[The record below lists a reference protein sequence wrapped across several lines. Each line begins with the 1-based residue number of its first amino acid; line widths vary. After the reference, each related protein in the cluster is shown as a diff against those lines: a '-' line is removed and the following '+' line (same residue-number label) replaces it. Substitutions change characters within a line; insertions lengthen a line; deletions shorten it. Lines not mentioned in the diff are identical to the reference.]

1 MASQLETTGSL
12 ERRLT
17 LTVPNADVTRKV
29 QERYRSLARTVRMP
43 GFRPGKVPL
52 KMIEQSYGPQV
63 QAEILGDAVSK
74 AFSDAVDEH
83 KLRVA
88 GQPAINPKAR
98 PESDEG
104 GEGGGEDAT
113 GFTATFEVYPEV
125 ELAEPDA
132 LQVERFTCEVG
143 DAEVTKTI
151 DVLRKQ
157 RTRWKE
163 VERAGAAGDRVT
175 VDFVGRL
182 DDVVFEGGSATDFVM
197 VLGEGRML
205 PEFDAGVGGKSP
217 GESGSFDVT
226 FPADYNA
233 KELAGKTARFEV
245 TVKKVEEPELPEL
258 DADFALQMGVKEGD
272 LEKFK
277 ADVRANLERE
287 VAQRIKA
294 RTKTSVMDHISELA
308 QIDLPRSLVE
318 QESKALADRMRE
330 DLKGRGVDVKDIPVP
345 PDAFKEQAERRVR
358 LGLIVAE
365 IVKKHGL
372 QAKPDQIRKQIEE
385 FSQTYE
391 NPAEVVRWYFSDKNR
406 LGEVEALVVEQNV
419 VDWVLQKG
427 QVTDKA
433 LTFDELM
440 AAN

>member
-1 MASQLETTGSL
+1 MASQLETTGGL

-17 LTVPNADVTRKV
+17 LSLPNTDITRKV

-52 KMIEQSYGPQV
+52 KMIEQSYGQQV

-88 GQPAINPKAR
+88 GQPSIAPKAVEGEV
-98 PESDEG
+98 PEG
-104 GEGGGEDAT
+104 GAAD
-113 GFTATFEVYPEV
+113 FTATFEVYPEV
-125 ELAEPDA
+125 ALKEPGG
-132 LQVERFTCEVG
+132 LETERFACSVG
-143 DAEVTKTI
+143 DSEVTQTI

-157 RTRWKE
+157 RTRWNE
-163 VERAGAAGDRVT
+163 VERAGKAEDRVT
-175 VDFVGRL
+175 MDFVGKL
-182 DDVVFEGGSATDFVM
+182 DDVAFDGGSATDFAL

-205 PEFDAGVGGKSP
+205 ADFEAGVTGKAA
-217 GESGSFDVT
+217 GEENSFDVT
-226 FPADYNA
+226 FPEDYSA

-245 TVKKVEEPELPEL
+245 TIKKVEEPELPEL
-258 DADFALQMGVKEGD
+258 DSDFARQMGVPEGD

-277 ADVRANLERE
+277 ADVRGNLERE
-287 VAQRIKA
+287 VTQRLRA
-294 RTKTSVMDHISELA
+294 RTKSSVMDKIAELA
-308 QIDLPRSLVE
+308 DIELPKSLVE
-318 QESKALADRMRE
+318 QESEVLAERMRE
-330 DLKGRGVDVKDIPVP
+330 DLKGRGVDVKDLPVP
-345 PDAFKEQAERRVR
+345 ADAFKEQAERRVR
-358 LGLIVAE
+358 LGLIVSE

-406 LGEVEALVVEQNV
+406 LAEVEALVVEQNV
-419 VDWVLQKG
+419 VDWVLSNGK
-427 QVTDKA
+427 VTDRT